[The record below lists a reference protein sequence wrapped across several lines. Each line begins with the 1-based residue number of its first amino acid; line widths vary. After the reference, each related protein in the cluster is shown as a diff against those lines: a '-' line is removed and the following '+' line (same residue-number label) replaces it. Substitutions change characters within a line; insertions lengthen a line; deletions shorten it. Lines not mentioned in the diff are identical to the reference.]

1 LRDDACVFSRAR
13 KSERDGFVRREKKK
27 TFCVLCVK
35 KNDAS
40 FDFDT
45 LKHHRVKKISNERVF
60 APKTLGNNML
70 RKERELCYKHRDAY
84 YEALSS
90 SSSSSNNSKNKRE
103 LKRLKKLFEKHCP
116 SSWVEHFEKIRLD
129 QEKFA
134 NLTKEEEKEKS

>member
-1 LRDDACVFSRAR
+1 
-13 KSERDGFVRREKKK
+13 
-27 TFCVLCVK
+27 
-35 KNDAS
+35 
-40 FDFDT
+40 
-45 LKHHRVKKISNERVF
+45 
-60 APKTLGNNML
+60 ML

-90 SSSSSNNSKNKRE
+90 SSSSNNSENKRE

>member
-1 LRDDACVFSRAR
+1 
-13 KSERDGFVRREKKK
+13 
-27 TFCVLCVK
+27 
-35 KNDAS
+35 
-40 FDFDT
+40 
-45 LKHHRVKKISNERVF
+45 
-60 APKTLGNNML
+60 ML

-90 SSSSSNNSKNKRE
+90 SSSSSNNSENKRE
-103 LKRLKKLFEKHCP
+103 LKQLKKLFEKHCP

>member
-1 LRDDACVFSRAR
+1 VCILARAQKR
-13 KSERDGFVRREKKK
+13 KRWFCEEREEEKL
-27 TFCVLCVK
+27 FLCGACVK
-35 KNDAS
+35 KRR
-40 FDFDT
+40 FDGNPKT
-45 LKHHRVKKISNERVF
+45 SPCEKNLERVF
-60 APKTLGNNML
+60 APKNLGNTML

-90 SSSSSNNSKNKRE
+90 SSSSSNNSENKRE
-103 LKRLKKLFEKHCP
+103 LKRLKKLFEKYCP

>member
-1 LRDDACVFSRAR
+1 M
-13 KSERDGFVRREKKK
+13 RREKRRKLFVLVCKK
-27 TFCVLCVK
+27 RRFGSTETLKHRRVK
-35 KNDAS
+35 KN
-40 FDFDT
+40 
-45 LKHHRVKKISNERVF
+45 LERVF

-103 LKRLKKLFEKHCP
+103 LKQLKKLFEKHCP